1 MIWFFTP
8 YSFEKKLFEAFDA
21 YMNLGF
27 KYILEQ
33 YKKQSLLSFMIEI
46 LNWIIDKV
54 EDCYYYID
62 PQKHIYYDAVNT
74 CFIRDIGEN
83 TNWDANSLETPDCRF
98 DLDCDPSR
106 PLEVVP
112 DWGSNINLFSVG
124 QERNWNF
131 VTNII
136 EPVDCFINEFF
147 NKPQETNKVMIDDL
161 VDQFCGYYKFHPTKE
176 VFYFKDKYGDHR
188 QPNVKNS
195 KSFNIQ
201 AIERFEKHGWTVFP
215 MSHKGMEPPQH
226 DKYLLWTNIL
236 KGNNPEF
243 PTVIF
248 NGKNCKY
255 TIISMNNTKV
265 IERNGKFDKDKSSE
279 RSKKILPEKA
289 THFSDAVD
297 KRMWTKYGEKIYR
310 NTSGFVNPRW

>member
-1 MIWFFTP
+1 
-8 YSFEKKLFEAFDA
+8 
-21 YMNLGF
+21 
-27 KYILEQ
+27 
-33 YKKQSLLSFMIEI
+33 
-46 LNWIIDKV
+46 
-54 EDCYYYID
+54 
-62 PQKHIYYDAVNT
+62 
-74 CFIRDIGEN
+74 
-83 TNWDANSLETPDCRF
+83 
-98 DLDCDPSR
+98 
-106 PLEVVP
+106 
-112 DWGSNINLFSVG
+112 
-124 QERNWNF
+124 
-131 VTNII
+131 
-136 EPVDCFINEFF
+136 
-147 NKPQETNKVMIDDL
+147 MIDDL

-236 KGNNPEF
+236 KGSNPEF

-279 RSKKILPEKA
+279 RSKKILPEEA
-289 THFSDAVD
+289 THFSDAAD